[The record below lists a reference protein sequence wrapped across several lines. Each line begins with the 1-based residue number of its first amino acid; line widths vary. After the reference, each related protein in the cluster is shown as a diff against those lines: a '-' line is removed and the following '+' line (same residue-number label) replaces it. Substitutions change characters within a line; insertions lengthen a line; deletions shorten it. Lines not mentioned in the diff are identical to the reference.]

1 MKAKM
6 SYQNKKIAIITVI
19 VLILIAGISIGAYS
33 YFKGNSDAEATTSEN
48 TTINNETMSE
58 QNSVSE
64 ENNETSEETNTTENG
79 SDANS
84 SSDETNSESNN
95 NENTSNN
102 GSNAG
107 TNSSSSSNNNSSNNG
122 SSNDSNNNASN
133 NGANSNGNTADSN
146 DNNGAELP
154 NEEYTQTDYIETGR
168 EILVSESLKVGWINA
183 ALLRDNVS
191 TKIDVEKPSLELNKT
206 AEINSINPEDNGV
219 QTGSQIT
226 YNITVTNTSET
237 VDANNVTVKDAIP
250 EGTSFVEGSIAINGA
265 INSELTDA
273 DLANGIDVNVPA
285 GESVTVS
292 FTVTVTAES
301 GEIRNAA
308 VVDGKDTPETLN
320 PVIEASKVATSEDEV
335 VKNDSTITYTIT
347 VTNKS
352 NVNAITSVKDT
363 VPEGTTLKEVKTEG
377 SSVNEREIVW
387 NNVTLEA
394 GETKT
399 FTFDVTVDEFDGES
413 KIIRNVAVVGNDE
426 TPETETEVHY
436 PVISS
441 VKTADKGSVKVG
453 ETLTYTITLT
463 NSGIVDGNV
472 KVVDS
477 SPIGTTFDAESGVT
491 VSNQEGKKYSEEEL
505 NNGINVT
512 VPASGTVTVTFTVTV
527 NEGVEGSIINKA
539 TIDDGTPTDEENPSV
554 ETPVIVTEKTAE
566 VNGEVASTVE
576 KDDVITYTIKITNIG
591 SVEGKAIVKDTVP
604 AGTSYVKDSL
614 KIGEEVQNE
623 DAVAKFFAEGLE
635 VEVAQ
640 GETVVSF
647 QVTVD
652 DAENVLENG
661 DTISNTAYVNDEPT
675 NETETTYQEPVF
687 ESEKTANKGSV
698 SVGEELEY
706 TITVK
711 NTGSAAGTAIVSD
724 NAPEGTHFAPESIV
738 TVSNADRTY
747 ATSELIQGIPVE
759 LNAGETA
766 TVTFTVV
773 VNESAEGA
781 IINKA
786 TVNGDETGE
795 EENPE
800 TQTPIIAV
808 NKEVSAQ
815 TAKVGET
822 LTYTITV
829 ENTGAV
835 AGTAVVKDS
844 APEGTTFKA
853 GTYVAV
859 SNDAKQYKEQNLKGG
874 ITVNV
879 PANGKVTVT
888 FEVTVNNLE
897 DGTKIKNVATVNDKD
912 TPETETTY
920 QEPVISSN
928 KTSSKSAVVVGEEI
942 EYTITVKNEG
952 TTAGTVVVKDS
963 APAGTTYKT
972 GSYVV
977 VSNDI
982 TQYTEQN
989 LNDGITVNV
998 PAKGEVTVKFTVTVN
1013 NDATGTLANTA
1024 KVNEED
1030 TPTTENPVITA
1041 NKEVSAETAKV
1052 GETLTYTITVENTGS
1067 VEGTAV
1073 VKDSAPEGTTFKA
1086 GTYVAV
1092 SNDAKQYTEQNLKSG
1107 ITVNVPANGEVT
1119 VTFEVTVNN
1128 LEDGTKIKNVATV
1141 NDKDTPGTETEYQE
1155 PVFNSE
1161 KTANKGSVS
1170 VGEELEYTITVKN
1183 TGSAAGTAIVS
1194 DNAPE
1199 GTHFAP
1205 ESIVT
1210 VSNADRTY
1218 ATSELI
1224 QGIPVELNAGET
1236 ATVTFTVVVN
1246 ESAEGA
1252 IINKATVNGDETGE
1266 EENPETQTPI
1276 ISATKTATA
1285 NGVTST
1291 SETVVKQG
1299 DTITYTII
1307 VTNTGDVAGKA
1318 TVADEIPEGTTF
1330 VVGSIAVDG
1339 VANSEL
1345 TADDL
1350 AKGIQ
1355 VDIEANGTT
1364 TVSFDVTVGDLDNGA
1379 TIRNVATVNGKDT
1392 PETDT
1397 EYQEPV
1403 ISQNKTA
1410 DKTAVVEG
1418 ETITYTITVTNNGS
1432 AEGTVIVRDEIPTN
1446 TTFVA
1451 NSIKVNDGATS
1462 FKEEDLASGIEVS
1475 VPAKSGETAGT
1486 TTVTFQVTVN
1496 EKATGSI
1503 SNTAYVKDDE
1513 GNKEEPTN
1521 PVVTPVIIAEKTAT
1535 VGETTAE
1542 TVKVGDIITYT
1553 ITLTNTGSQT
1563 GTVKVTD
1570 SIPTG
1575 TTFVN
1580 GSIKI
1585 NEETRADLDA
1595 EDLAEG
1601 IPVPVTIAKQ
1611 ATVSFQV
1618 EVQNINDKDQIK
1630 NTAHINDEP
1639 TNETV
1644 TEYQEPIISQ
1654 SKSADKKVVVA
1665 GETITYTITATN
1677 TGSLAGTA
1685 IIRDEIPTN
1694 TRFVEGSVVVD
1705 GTEIPELTAHSLA
1718 SGIEVSV
1725 PAKSGETAGTA
1736 TVTFQ
1741 VTVYR
1746 GVTGSISNTAYVND
1760 NQTGTVETP
1769 IITANKQASE
1779 TRVEVGDTI
1788 KYTITLTN
1796 SSNVEGTF
1804 IVKDSMPANTTF
1816 TNESIAI
1823 NGVKDASK
1831 TLSDLTTKGISVTVP
1846 AKGKATLSFE
1856 VTVNEGTIA
1865 GTTIKNIATI
1875 NGVPT
1880 NETTTTVVEP
1890 TLEISKSAAT
1900 ILDTDDN
1907 GIEIPGQ
1914 SKDEAE
1920 IGDIIVYTITVKNT
1934 SDLEADVN
1942 VTDTLPTEVDFVNG
1956 SITVR
1961 NGNSSNASYN
1971 PDTRVISYNGTL
1983 AGNTTLTIT
1992 FRAKVNSTAEV
2003 GKPILNVAYVN
2014 DKPTNETPTTVV
2026 KKVTVTTTAQTMNSL
2041 DLVLVLDVSGSM
2053 GTSGEINNLKTAA
2066 ENLVNRVFSSET
2078 NSTISLITYSDTA
2091 EIVDTYEY
2099 NDKATL
2105 VGNPNGYYWERN
2117 GIIDNLTTG
2126 GGTNIY
2132 DALDKANT
2140 KIEQLLRMP
2149 NAENRKRVVVFLT
2162 DGSPTFYYENEGS
2175 NWNPDYPTGDIVNVN
2190 AVTDSTYKNNLRP
2203 NILEQASELKTKSN
2217 TTVYAVGLGI
2227 NDLKDDE
2234 NHIQYAEKYTQ
2245 GLDTSIF
2252 NGYENKGDR
2261 WNPTR
2266 YYYMYEKTYAK
2277 YILNNISS
2285 SGRYI
2290 ETSDLDTTF
2299 DNILSSQTTN
2309 KYSYEATT
2317 MPVTITIPETRTII
2331 DDEVTVQIGDD
2342 GREITYTLRQLS
2354 GNGVNGLTY
2363 TEGVGFTWVIN
2374 NDDILDEN
2382 LYISYKVEGVAEDNQ

>member
-84 SSDETNSESNN
+84 SSDEANSESNN

-107 TNSSSSSNNNSSNNG
+107 TNSSSSNNNNSSNNG

-146 DNNGAELP
+146 DNNDAELP
-154 NEEYTQTDYIETGR
+154 NEEYTQIDYIETGR
-168 EILVSESLKVGWINA
+168 QILVSESLAVGWINA
-183 ALLRDNVS
+183 DLSKDNVS
-191 TKIDVEKPSLELNKT
+191 TKIDVKKPSLELNKT

-441 VKTADKGSVKVG
+441 VKTVDKGSVKVG

-505 NNGINVT
+505 NNGISVT
-512 VPASGTVTVTFTVTV
+512 VPAGGTVTVTFTVTV

-576 KDDVITYTIKITNIG
+576 KDDVITYTIKITNTG
-591 SVEGKAIVKDTVP
+591 SVAGKAIVKDTVP
-604 AGTSYVKDSL
+604 AGTSYVEDSL
-614 KIGEEVQNE
+614 KIGEEVQNK
-623 DAVAKFFAEGLE
+623 DAVAKFFGEGLE

-661 DTISNTAYVNDEPT
+661 DTISNTAYVNDETT

-687 ESEKTANKGSV
+687 ESKKETNKDSV

-711 NTGSAAGTAIVSD
+711 NTGSAEGTAIVSD
-724 NAPEGTHFAPESIV
+724 NAPEGTHFKENSTV
-738 TVSNADRTY
+738 TVSN
-747 ATSELIQGIPVE
+747 
-759 LNAGETA
+759 
-766 TVTFTVV
+766 
-773 VNESAEGA
+773 
-781 IINKA
+781 
-786 TVNGDETGE
+786 
-795 EENPE
+795 
-800 TQTPIIAV
+800 
-808 NKEVSAQ
+808 
-815 TAKVGET
+815 
-822 LTYTITV
+822 
-829 ENTGAV
+829 
-835 AGTAVVKDS
+835 
-844 APEGTTFKA
+844 
-853 GTYVAV
+853 
-859 SNDAKQYKEQNLKGG
+859 
-874 ITVNV
+874 
-879 PANGKVTVT
+879 
-888 FEVTVNNLE
+888 
-897 DGTKIKNVATVNDKD
+897 
-912 TPETETTY
+912 
-920 QEPVISSN
+920 
-928 KTSSKSAVVVGEEI
+928 
-942 EYTITVKNEG
+942 
-952 TTAGTVVVKDS
+952 
-963 APAGTTYKT
+963 
-972 GSYVV
+972 
-977 VSNDI
+977 
-982 TQYTEQN
+982 
-989 LNDGITVNV
+989 
-998 PAKGEVTVKFTVTVN
+998 
-1013 NDATGTLANTA
+1013 
-1024 KVNEED
+1024 
-1030 TPTTENPVITA
+1030 
-1041 NKEVSAETAKV
+1041 
-1052 GETLTYTITVENTGS
+1052 
-1067 VEGTAV
+1067 
-1073 VKDSAPEGTTFKA
+1073 
-1086 GTYVAV
+1086 
-1092 SNDAKQYTEQNLKSG
+1092 
-1107 ITVNVPANGEVT
+1107 
-1119 VTFEVTVNN
+1119 
-1128 LEDGTKIKNVATV
+1128 
-1141 NDKDTPGTETEYQE
+1141 
-1155 PVFNSE
+1155 SE
-1161 KTANKGSVS
+1161 KTYTTA
-1170 VGEELEYTITVKN
+1170 ELT
-1183 TGSAAGTAIVS
+1183 
-1194 DNAPE
+1194 
-1199 GTHFAP
+1199 
-1205 ESIVT
+1205 
-1210 VSNADRTY
+1210 
-1218 ATSELI
+1218 

-1276 ISATKTATA
+1276 ISAIKTATA
-1285 NGVTST
+1285 NGTTDVTGT
-1291 SETVVKQG
+1291 EVEVG
-1299 DTITYTII
+1299 DTITYTIT
-1307 VTNTGDVAGKA
+1307 VTNTGDVVGKA

-1330 VVGSIAVDG
+1330 VEGSIKVDD
-1339 VANSEL
+1339 VATNYS
-1345 TADDL
+1345 ASDL
-1350 AKGIQ
+1350 KEGIP
-1355 VDIEANGTT
+1355 VEVKANGET

-1379 TIRNVATVNGKDT
+1379 TIRNVATVNDKDT
-1392 PETDT
+1392 PGTETK
-1397 EYQEPV
+1397 YQEPV

-1432 AEGTVIVRDEIPTN
+1432 AEGTAIVRDEIPTN
-1446 TTFVA
+1446 TTFVDE
-1451 NSIKVNDGATS
+1451 SIKVNEADTS
-1462 FKEEDLASGIEVS
+1462 YTADSLASGIEVN

-1513 GNKEEPTN
+1513 GDKEEPTN
-1521 PVVTPVIIAEKTAT
+1521 PVVTPIITAVKTAT
-1535 VGETTAE
+1535 IGETTAE

-1580 GSIKI
+1580 GSIKV
-1585 NEETRADLDA
+1585 NGETRADLGA
-1595 EDLAEG
+1595 GNLVEG
-1601 IPVPVTIAKQ
+1601 ISVPVTTAKQ

-1694 TRFVEGSVVVD
+1694 TTFVKGSVVVD
-1705 GTEIPELTAHSLA
+1705 GTEKPELTADSLVN
-1718 SGIEVSV
+1718 GIEVSV
-1725 PAKSGETAGTA
+1725 PAKSGEIAGTA

-1741 VTVYR
+1741 VIVNS
-1746 GVTGSISNTAYVND
+1746 GATGSISNTAYVND

-1769 IITANKQASE
+1769 IIIANKQASE

-1804 IVKDSMPANTTF
+1804 IVKDTIPANTTF
-1816 TNESIAI
+1816 TSESIAI
-1823 NGVKDASK
+1823 NGVKDTSK
-1831 TLSDLTTKGISVTVP
+1831 TLSDLTKNGISVTVP

-1865 GTTIKNIATI
+1865 GTTIKNTATI

-1890 TLEISKSAAT
+1890 TLEISKTAET
-1900 ILDTDDN
+1900 ILDTDGN
-1907 GIEIPGQ
+1907 VEIPGQ
-1914 SKDEAE
+1914 NKNEAE
-1920 IGDIIVYTITVKNT
+1920 IGDTIVYTITVKNT
-1934 SDLEADVN
+1934 SDVEADVN
-1942 VTDTLPTEVDFVNG
+1942 VTDTLPSVVTFERFTNNSAMETYSNG
-1956 SITVR
+1956 VVT
-1961 NGNSSNASYN
+1961 
-1971 PDTRVISYNGTL
+1971 YNGTL
-1983 AGNTTLTIT
+1983 AGGQTLTIQ
-1992 FRAKVNSTAEV
+1992 FRATVNELASTMT
-2003 GKPILNVAYVN
+2003 GKEITNTAYVN
-2014 DKPTNETPTTVV
+2014 EKPTSASTKVV
-2026 KKVTVTTTAQTMNSL
+2026 KKVTLTTTAQTMNSL
-2041 DLVLVLDVSGSM
+2041 DLVLVLDVSTSM
-2053 GTSGEINNLKTAA
+2053 SNSGEIANLKTAA
-2066 ENLVNRVFSSET
+2066 KNLANRVFSSET
-2078 NSTISLITYSDTA
+2078 NSTITVITYAGTVRSTN
-2091 EIVDTYEY
+2091 TYDY
-2099 NDKATL
+2099 DD
-2105 VGNPNGYYWERN
+2105 RN
-2117 GIIDNLTTG
+2117 NIITDIDRLGTHS
-2126 GGTNIY
+2126 GTNIY
-2132 DALDKANT
+2132 SALEKANSVVNG
-2140 KIEQLLRMP
+2140 LLGNE
-2149 NAENRKRVVVFLT
+2149 NAENRKRVVVFMT
-2162 DGSPTFYYENEGS
+2162 DGAPTFYTGGDNRNLAGLITAPDNSS
-2175 NWNPDYPTGDIVNVN
+2175 NDWYY
-2190 AVTDSTYKNNLRP
+2190 ANNLRP
-2203 NILEQASELKTKSN
+2203 QIIAQAESLKQKD
-2217 TTVYAVGLGI
+2217 VEVFAVGLGI
-2227 NDLKDDE
+2227 DDLLS
-2234 NHIQYAEKYTQ
+2234 NRYQYAERENSSIDQSMFKEDQSTYIRENRRKVKCYRMTQ
-2245 GLDTSIF
+2245 KD
-2252 NGYENKGDR
+2252 
-2261 WNPTR
+2261 
-2266 YYYMYEKTYAK
+2266 YAQ
-2277 YILNNISS
+2277 YLLNNIAT
-2285 SGRYI
+2285 SGEYI
-2290 ETSDLDTTF
+2290 ETSNLDSTF
-2299 DNILSSQTTN
+2299 NDILSSQTTN
-2309 KYSYEATT
+2309 KYSYKATDET
-2317 MPVTITIPETRTII
+2317 LTITIPETRTII
-2331 DDEVTVQIGDD
+2331 ADEDGKAVTVQIGNNTPVKYSL
-2342 GREITYTLRQLS
+2342 RELS
-2354 GNGVNGLTY
+2354 GNGVNGLRY
-2363 TEGVGFTWVIN
+2363 VNGEGFVWVV
-2374 NDDILDEN
+2374 DTSILDED
-2382 LYISYKVEGVAEDNQ
+2382 LYISYKVEGVADDNQ

>member
-352 NVNAITSVKDT
+352 NINAITAVKDT

-505 NNGINVT
+505 NNGISVT
-512 VPASGTVTVTFTVTV
+512 VPAGGTVTVTFTVTV

-604 AGTSYVKDSL
+604 AGTSHVKDSL

-815 TAKVGET
+815 
-822 LTYTITV
+822 
-829 ENTGAV
+829 
-835 AGTAVVKDS
+835 
-844 APEGTTFKA
+844 
-853 GTYVAV
+853 
-859 SNDAKQYKEQNLKGG
+859 
-874 ITVNV
+874 
-879 PANGKVTVT
+879 
-888 FEVTVNNLE
+888 
-897 DGTKIKNVATVNDKD
+897 
-912 TPETETTY
+912 
-920 QEPVISSN
+920 
-928 KTSSKSAVVVGEEI
+928 
-942 EYTITVKNEG
+942 
-952 TTAGTVVVKDS
+952 
-963 APAGTTYKT
+963 
-972 GSYVV
+972 
-977 VSNDI
+977 
-982 TQYTEQN
+982 
-989 LNDGITVNV
+989 
-998 PAKGEVTVKFTVTVN
+998 
-1013 NDATGTLANTA
+1013 
-1024 KVNEED
+1024 
-1030 TPTTENPVITA
+1030 
-1041 NKEVSAETAKV
+1041 TAKV

-1379 TIRNVATVNGKDT
+1379 TIRNVATVNDKDT
-1392 PETDT
+1392 PDT
-1397 EYQEPV
+1397 ETEYKEPV
-1403 ISQNKTA
+1403 ISQNKKA

-1521 PVVTPVIIAEKTAT
+1521 PVVTPIITAVKTAT
-1535 VGETTAE
+1535 IGETTAE

-1580 GSIKI
+1580 GSIKV
-1585 NEETRADLDA
+1585 NGETRADLGA
-1595 EDLAEG
+1595 GNLVEG
-1601 IPVPVTIAKQ
+1601 ISVPVTTAKQ

-1630 NTAHINDEP
+1630 NTAYINDEP

-1654 SKSADKKVVVA
+1654 SKSADKTIVVA

-1694 TRFVEGSVVVD
+1694 TMFVEGSVVVD
-1705 GTEIPELTAHSLA
+1705 GTERPELTAHSLA

-1804 IVKDSMPANTTF
+1804 IVKDSIAANTTF

-1823 NGVKDASK
+1823 NNVIDTSK
-1831 TLSDLTTKGISVTVP
+1831 TLSDLTTNGISVIVP
-1846 AKGKATLSFE
+1846 AKGTVAVSFE

-1865 GTTIKNIATI
+1865 GTTIKNTATI

-1890 TLEISKSAAT
+1890 TLSINKTAAT
-1900 ILDTDDN
+1900 VLDKDEDGN
-1907 GIEIPGQ
+1907 VIGGQ
-1914 SKDEAE
+1914 REDEAE
-1920 IGDIIVYTITVKNT
+1920 VGDTIVYTITVENSSEIKA
-1934 SDLEADVN
+1934 EN
-1942 VTDTLPTEVDFVNG
+1942 VTIEDTLPIEVNFAGNMTTTG
-1956 SITVR
+1956 
-1961 NGNSSNASYN
+1961 GNSQASYN
-1971 PDTRVISYNGTL
+1971 SETRTISYNGSI
-1983 AGNTTLTIT
+1983 NPETTLTIKFNAT
-1992 FRAKVNSTAEV
+1992 VNNSAELKEGEVNEIANTAILKVDNKEKGRDTAE
-2003 GKPILNVAYVN
+2003 
-2014 DKPTNETPTTVV
+2014 TNLV
-2026 KKVTVTTTAQTMNSL
+2026 KKVTVSTTAETINSL
-2041 DLVLVLDVSGSM
+2041 DLVLVLDTSGSM
-2053 GTSGEINNLKTAA
+2053 NDEMSSQDNTTRISNLKDAA
-2066 ENLVNRVFSSET
+2066 KNLVSRLFSTET
-2078 NSTISLITYSDTA
+2078 DSTLTIITYSSTA
-2091 EIVDTYEY
+2091 SKPTTYRYSE
-2099 NDKATL
+2099 
-2105 VGNPNGYYWERN
+2105 
-2117 GIIDNLTTG
+2117 GIIEELNGQDNGWWHQDGVIDKLKAN
-2126 GGTNIY
+2126 GGTNFY
-2132 DALDKANT
+2132 DALDRANDAVDT
-2140 KIEQLLRMP
+2140 LIA
-2149 NAENRKRVVVFLT
+2149 NDTANNRQRLVVFLT
-2162 DGSPTFYYENEGS
+2162 DGSPTFYYKNSGEYNA
-2175 NWNPDYPTGDIVNVN
+2175 TVN
-2190 AVTDSTYKNNLRP
+2190 AENLGRDGYKNNLRP
-2203 NILEQASELKTKSN
+2203 QIEQQAQELKGKSN
-2217 TTVYAVGLGI
+2217 VVAVSIGTNGLS
-2227 NDLKDDE
+2227 E
-2234 NHIQYAEKYTQ
+2234 NQIQYVEEVDDSIPNQAE
-2245 GLDTSIF
+2245 IF
-2252 NGYENKGDR
+2252 GNQKVTLNCRDYIGTDR
-2261 WNPTR
+2261 WGYPEFGGRETR
-2266 YYYMYEKTYAK
+2266 KDYYYMYEKEYAE
-2277 YILNNISS
+2277 YILNNIDSKGSYTNSS
-2285 SGRYI
+2285 NLI
-2290 ETSDLDTTF
+2290 NTF
-2299 DNILSSQTTN
+2299 DSLLSSYTTN
-2309 KYSYEATT
+2309 KWSYRTT
-2317 MPVTITIPETRTII
+2317 ELPMVIRIPEDREII
-2331 DDEVTVQIGDD
+2331 DNEVTVQVGDD
-2342 GREITYTLRQLS
+2342 SQTVNLS
-2354 GNGVNGLTY
+2354 RLTNGNNYQGLTY
-2363 TEGVGFTWVIN
+2363 QSTADFTGFVWTIDESNEYLFN
-2374 NDDILDEN
+2374 NDLS
-2382 LYISYKVEGVAEDNQ
+2382 ISVRVKGVADDNNGN

>member
-1 MKAKM
+1 MKVKM

-84 SSDETNSESNN
+84 SSDEANSESNN

-107 TNSSSSSNNNSSNNG
+107 TNSSSSSNNNSSNNE

-146 DNNGAELP
+146 DNNDAELP

-219 QTGSQIT
+219 QTGSQIA

-265 INSELTDA
+265 SNSELTDA

-505 NNGINVT
+505 NNGISVT
-512 VPASGTVTVTFTVTV
+512 VPAGGTVTVTFTVTV

-808 NKEVSAQ
+808 NKEVSAE

-859 SNDAKQYKEQNLKGG
+859 SNDAKQYTEQNLKSG

-879 PANGKVTVT
+879 PANGEVTVT

-1052 GETLTYTITVENTGS
+1052 GETLTYTITVENTGA
-1067 VEGTAV
+1067 VAGTAV

-1521 PVVTPVIIAEKTAT
+1521 PVVTPIITAVKTAT
-1535 VGETTAE
+1535 IGETTAE

-1580 GSIKI
+1580 GSIKV
-1585 NEETRADLDA
+1585 NGETRADLGA
-1595 EDLAEG
+1595 GNLVEG
-1601 IPVPVTIAKQ
+1601 ISVPVTTAKQ

-1654 SKSADKKVVVA
+1654 SKSADKTIVVA

-1705 GTEIPELTAHSLA
+1705 GTERPELTADSLVN
-1718 SGIEVSV
+1718 GIEVSV
-1725 PAKSGETAGTA
+1725 PAKSGETVGTA

-1741 VTVYR
+1741 VTVNS
-1746 GVTGSISNTAYVND
+1746 GATGSISNTAYVND

-1804 IVKDSMPANTTF
+1804 IVKDSIPANTTF

-1846 AKGKATLSFE
+1846 AKGTVAVSFE

-1865 GTTIKNIATI
+1865 GTTIKNTATI

-1890 TLEISKSAAT
+1890 TLEISKTAET
-1900 ILDTDDN
+1900 ILDTDGN
-1907 GIEIPGQ
+1907 VEIPGQ
-1914 SKDEAE
+1914 NKNEAE
-1920 IGDIIVYTITVKNT
+1920 IGDTIVYTITVKNT
-1934 SDLEADVN
+1934 SDVEADVN
-1942 VTDTLPTEVDFVNG
+1942 VTDTLPSAVTFERFTNNSAKATYSNG
-1956 SITVR
+1956 VVT
-1961 NGNSSNASYN
+1961 
-1971 PDTRVISYNGTL
+1971 YNGTL
-1983 AGNTTLTIT
+1983 AGGQTLTIQ
-1992 FRAKVNSTAEV
+1992 FRATVNELASTMT
-2003 GKPILNVAYVN
+2003 GKEITNTAYVN
-2014 DKPTNETPTTVV
+2014 EKPTSASTKVV
-2026 KKVTVTTTAQTMNSL
+2026 KKVTLTTTAQTMNSL
-2041 DLVLVLDVSGSM
+2041 DLVLVLDVSTSM
-2053 GTSGEINNLKTAA
+2053 SNSGEIANLKTAA
-2066 ENLVNRVFSSET
+2066 KNLANRVFSSET
-2078 NSTISLITYSDTA
+2078 NSTITVITYAGTVRSTN
-2091 EIVDTYEY
+2091 TYDY
-2099 NDKATL
+2099 DD
-2105 VGNPNGYYWERN
+2105 RN
-2117 GIIDNLTTG
+2117 NIITDIDRLGTHS
-2126 GGTNIY
+2126 GTNIY
-2132 DALDKANT
+2132 SALEEANSVVNG
-2140 KIEQLLRMP
+2140 LLGNE
-2149 NAENRKRVVVFLT
+2149 NAENRKRVVVFMT
-2162 DGSPTFYYENEGS
+2162 DGAPTFYTGGDNRNLAGLITAPNNSS
-2175 NWNPDYPTGDIVNVN
+2175 NDWYY
-2190 AVTDSTYKNNLRP
+2190 ANNLRP
-2203 NILEQASELKTKSN
+2203 QIIAQAESLKQKD
-2217 TTVYAVGLGI
+2217 VEVFAVGLGI
-2227 NDLKDDE
+2227 DDLLS
-2234 NHIQYAEKYTQ
+2234 NRYQYAERENSSIDQSMFKEDQSTYIRENRRKVKCYRMTQ
-2245 GLDTSIF
+2245 KD
-2252 NGYENKGDR
+2252 
-2261 WNPTR
+2261 
-2266 YYYMYEKTYAK
+2266 YAQ
-2277 YILNNISS
+2277 YLLNNIAT
-2285 SGRYI
+2285 SGEYI
-2290 ETSDLDTTF
+2290 ETSNLDSTF
-2299 DNILSSQTTN
+2299 NDILSSQTTN
-2309 KYSYEATT
+2309 KYSYKATDET
-2317 MPVTITIPETRTII
+2317 LTITIPETRTII
-2331 DDEVTVQIGDD
+2331 ADEDGKAVTVQIGNNTPVKYSL
-2342 GREITYTLRQLS
+2342 RELS
-2354 GNGVNGLTY
+2354 GNGVNGLRY
-2363 TEGVGFTWVIN
+2363 VNGEGFVWVV
-2374 NDDILDEN
+2374 DTSILDED
-2382 LYISYKVEGVAEDNQ
+2382 LYISYKVEGVADDNQ

>member
-102 GSNAG
+102 G
-107 TNSSSSSNNNSSNNG
+107 
-122 SSNDSNNNASN
+122 
-133 NGANSNGNTADSN
+133 ANSNGNTADSN
-146 DNNGAELP
+146 DNNDAELP

-576 KDDVITYTIKITNIG
+576 KDDVITYTIKITNTG
-591 SVEGKAIVKDTVP
+591 SVAGKAIIKDTVP
-604 AGTSYVKDSL
+604 AGTSYVEDSL

-635 VEVAQ
+635 VEVAP

-687 ESEKTANKGSV
+687 ESKKETNKDSV

-711 NTGSAAGTAIVSD
+711 NTGSA
-724 NAPEGTHFAPESIV
+724 E
-738 TVSNADRTY
+738 
-747 ATSELIQGIPVE
+747 
-759 LNAGETA
+759 
-766 TVTFTVV
+766 
-773 VNESAEGA
+773 
-781 IINKA
+781 
-786 TVNGDETGE
+786 
-795 EENPE
+795 
-800 TQTPIIAV
+800 
-808 NKEVSAQ
+808 
-815 TAKVGET
+815 
-822 LTYTITV
+822 
-829 ENTGAV
+829 
-835 AGTAVVKDS
+835 
-844 APEGTTFKA
+844 
-853 GTYVAV
+853 
-859 SNDAKQYKEQNLKGG
+859 
-874 ITVNV
+874 
-879 PANGKVTVT
+879 
-888 FEVTVNNLE
+888 
-897 DGTKIKNVATVNDKD
+897 
-912 TPETETTY
+912 
-920 QEPVISSN
+920 
-928 KTSSKSAVVVGEEI
+928 
-942 EYTITVKNEG
+942 
-952 TTAGTVVVKDS
+952 
-963 APAGTTYKT
+963 
-972 GSYVV
+972 
-977 VSNDI
+977 
-982 TQYTEQN
+982 
-989 LNDGITVNV
+989 
-998 PAKGEVTVKFTVTVN
+998 
-1013 NDATGTLANTA
+1013 
-1024 KVNEED
+1024 
-1030 TPTTENPVITA
+1030 
-1041 NKEVSAETAKV
+1041 
-1052 GETLTYTITVENTGS
+1052 
-1067 VEGTAV
+1067 
-1073 VKDSAPEGTTFKA
+1073 
-1086 GTYVAV
+1086 
-1092 SNDAKQYTEQNLKSG
+1092 
-1107 ITVNVPANGEVT
+1107 
-1119 VTFEVTVNN
+1119 
-1128 LEDGTKIKNVATV
+1128 
-1141 NDKDTPGTETEYQE
+1141 
-1155 PVFNSE
+1155 
-1161 KTANKGSVS
+1161 
-1170 VGEELEYTITVKN
+1170 
-1183 TGSAAGTAIVS
+1183 GTAIVS

-1299 DTITYTII
+1299 DTITYTIK

-1486 TTVTFQVTVN
+1486 TTVTFQVTVS

-1513 GNKEEPTN
+1513 GDKEEPTN
-1521 PVVTPVIIAEKTAT
+1521 PVVTPIITAVKTAT
-1535 VGETTAE
+1535 IGETTAE

-1580 GSIKI
+1580 GSIKV
-1585 NEETRADLDA
+1585 NGETRADLGA
-1595 EDLAEG
+1595 GNLVEG
-1601 IPVPVTIAKQ
+1601 ISVPVTTAKQ

-1694 TRFVEGSVVVD
+1694 TTFVKGSVVVD
-1705 GTEIPELTAHSLA
+1705 GTERPELTADSLVN
-1718 SGIEVSV
+1718 GIEVSV
-1725 PAKSGETAGTA
+1725 PAKSGEIAGTA

-1741 VTVYR
+1741 VIVNS
-1746 GVTGSISNTAYVND
+1746 GATGSISNTAYVND

-1769 IITANKQASE
+1769 IIIANKQASE

-1804 IVKDSMPANTTF
+1804 IVKDTIPANTTF
-1816 TNESIAI
+1816 TSESIAI
-1823 NGVKDASK
+1823 NGVKDTSK
-1831 TLSDLTTKGISVTVP
+1831 TLSDLTKNGISVTVP

-1865 GTTIKNIATI
+1865 GTTIKNTATI

-1890 TLEISKSAAT
+1890 TLSINKTAAT
-1900 ILDTDDN
+1900 VLDKDEDGN
-1907 GIEIPGQ
+1907 VIGGQ
-1914 SKDEAE
+1914 REDEAE
-1920 IGDIIVYTITVKNT
+1920 VGDTIVYTITVENSSEIKA
-1934 SDLEADVN
+1934 EN
-1942 VTDTLPTEVDFVNG
+1942 VTIEDTLPIEVNFAGNMTTTG
-1956 SITVR
+1956 
-1961 NGNSSNASYN
+1961 GNSQASYN
-1971 PDTRVISYNGTL
+1971 SETRTISYNGSI
-1983 AGNTTLTIT
+1983 NPETTLTIKFNAT
-1992 FRAKVNSTAEV
+1992 VNNSAELKEGEVNEIANTAILKVDNKEKGRDTAE
-2003 GKPILNVAYVN
+2003 
-2014 DKPTNETPTTVV
+2014 TNLV
-2026 KKVTVTTTAQTMNSL
+2026 KKVTVSTTAETINSL
-2041 DLVLVLDVSGSM
+2041 DLVLVLDTSGSM
-2053 GTSGEINNLKTAA
+2053 NDEMSSQDNTTRISNLKDAA
-2066 ENLVNRVFSSET
+2066 KNLVSRLFSTET
-2078 NSTISLITYSDTA
+2078 DSTLTIITYSSTA
-2091 EIVDTYEY
+2091 SKPTTYRYSE
-2099 NDKATL
+2099 
-2105 VGNPNGYYWERN
+2105 
-2117 GIIDNLTTG
+2117 GIIEELNGQDNGWWHQDGVIDKLKAN
-2126 GGTNIY
+2126 GGTNFY
-2132 DALDKANT
+2132 DALDRANDAVDT
-2140 KIEQLLRMP
+2140 LIA
-2149 NAENRKRVVVFLT
+2149 NDTANNRQRLVIFLT
-2162 DGSPTFYYENEGS
+2162 DGSPTFYYKNSGEYNA
-2175 NWNPDYPTGDIVNVN
+2175 TVN
-2190 AVTDSTYKNNLRP
+2190 AENLGRDGYENNLRP
-2203 NILEQASELKTKSN
+2203 QIEQQAQELKGKSN
-2217 TTVYAVGLGI
+2217 VVAVSIGTNGLS
-2227 NDLKDDE
+2227 E
-2234 NHIQYAEKYTQ
+2234 NQIQYVEEVDDSIPNQAE
-2245 GLDTSIF
+2245 IF
-2252 NGYENKGDR
+2252 GNQKVTLNCRDYIGTDR
-2261 WNPTR
+2261 WGYPEFGGRETR
-2266 YYYMYEKTYAK
+2266 KDYYYMYEKEYAE
-2277 YILNNISS
+2277 YILNNIDSKGSYTNSS
-2285 SGRYI
+2285 NLI
-2290 ETSDLDTTF
+2290 NTF
-2299 DNILSSQTTN
+2299 DSLLSSYTTN
-2309 KYSYEATT
+2309 KWSYRTT
-2317 MPVTITIPETRTII
+2317 ELPMVIRIPEDREII
-2331 DDEVTVQIGDD
+2331 DNEVTVQVGDD
-2342 GREITYTLRQLS
+2342 SQTVNLS
-2354 GNGVNGLTY
+2354 RLTNGNNYQGLTY
-2363 TEGVGFTWVIN
+2363 QSTADFTGFVWTIDESNEYLFN
-2374 NDDILDEN
+2374 NDLS
-2382 LYISYKVEGVAEDNQ
+2382 ISVRVKGVADDNNGN

>member
-64 ENNETSEETNTTENG
+64 ENNQTSEETNTTENG

-491 VSNQEGKKYSEEEL
+491 VSNQEGEKYSEEEL

-576 KDDVITYTIKITNIG
+576 KDDVITYTIKITNTG
-591 SVEGKAIVKDTVP
+591 SVAGKAIVKDTVP
-604 AGTSYVKDSL
+604 AGTSYVEDSL
-614 KIGEEVQNE
+614 KIGEEVQNK
-623 DAVAKFFAEGLE
+623 DAVAKFFGEGLE

-687 ESEKTANKGSV
+687 ESKKETNK
-698 SVGEELEY
+698 
-706 TITVK
+706 
-711 NTGSAAGTAIVSD
+711 D
-724 NAPEGTHFAPESIV
+724 
-738 TVSNADRTY
+738 
-747 ATSELIQGIPVE
+747 
-759 LNAGETA
+759 
-766 TVTFTVV
+766 
-773 VNESAEGA
+773 
-781 IINKA
+781 
-786 TVNGDETGE
+786 
-795 EENPE
+795 
-800 TQTPIIAV
+800 
-808 NKEVSAQ
+808 
-815 TAKVGET
+815 
-822 LTYTITV
+822 
-829 ENTGAV
+829 
-835 AGTAVVKDS
+835 
-844 APEGTTFKA
+844 
-853 GTYVAV
+853 
-859 SNDAKQYKEQNLKGG
+859 
-874 ITVNV
+874 
-879 PANGKVTVT
+879 
-888 FEVTVNNLE
+888 
-897 DGTKIKNVATVNDKD
+897 
-912 TPETETTY
+912 
-920 QEPVISSN
+920 
-928 KTSSKSAVVVGEEI
+928 
-942 EYTITVKNEG
+942 
-952 TTAGTVVVKDS
+952 
-963 APAGTTYKT
+963 
-972 GSYVV
+972 
-977 VSNDI
+977 
-982 TQYTEQN
+982 
-989 LNDGITVNV
+989 
-998 PAKGEVTVKFTVTVN
+998 
-1013 NDATGTLANTA
+1013 
-1024 KVNEED
+1024 
-1030 TPTTENPVITA
+1030 
-1041 NKEVSAETAKV
+1041 
-1052 GETLTYTITVENTGS
+1052 
-1067 VEGTAV
+1067 
-1073 VKDSAPEGTTFKA
+1073 
-1086 GTYVAV
+1086 
-1092 SNDAKQYTEQNLKSG
+1092 
-1107 ITVNVPANGEVT
+1107 
-1119 VTFEVTVNN
+1119 
-1128 LEDGTKIKNVATV
+1128 
-1141 NDKDTPGTETEYQE
+1141 
-1155 PVFNSE
+1155 
-1161 KTANKGSVS
+1161 SVS

-1513 GNKEEPTN
+1513 GDKEEPTN
-1521 PVVTPVIIAEKTAT
+1521 PVVTPIITAVKTAT
-1535 VGETTAE
+1535 IGETTAE

-1580 GSIKI
+1580 GSIKV
-1585 NEETRADLDA
+1585 NGETRADLGA
-1595 EDLAEG
+1595 GNLVEG
-1601 IPVPVTIAKQ
+1601 ISVPVTTAKQ

-1630 NTAHINDEP
+1630 NTAYINDEP

-1654 SKSADKKVVVA
+1654 SKSADKTIVVA

-1694 TRFVEGSVVVD
+1694 TTFVANSIKVND
-1705 GTEIPELTAHSLA
+1705 GATSFKEEDLA

-1725 PAKSGETAGTA
+1725 PAKSGETAGTT

-1804 IVKDSMPANTTF
+1804 IVKDSIPANTTF

-1823 NGVKDASK
+1823 NNVIDTSK
-1831 TLSDLTTKGISVTVP
+1831 TLSDLTKNGISVTVP

-1865 GTTIKNIATI
+1865 GTTIKNTATI

-1890 TLEISKSAAT
+1890 TLEISKTAET
-1900 ILDTDDN
+1900 ILDTDGN
-1907 GIEIPGQ
+1907 VEIPGQ
-1914 SKDEAE
+1914 NKNEAE
-1920 IGDIIVYTITVKNT
+1920 IGDTIVYTITVKNT
-1934 SDLEADVN
+1934 SDVEADVN
-1942 VTDTLPTEVDFVNG
+1942 VTDTLPSAVTFERFTNNSAKATYSNG
-1956 SITVR
+1956 VVT
-1961 NGNSSNASYN
+1961 
-1971 PDTRVISYNGTL
+1971 YNGTL
-1983 AGNTTLTIT
+1983 AGGQTLTIQ
-1992 FRAKVNSTAEV
+1992 FRATVNELASTMT
-2003 GKPILNVAYVN
+2003 GKEITNTAYVN
-2014 DKPTNETPTTVV
+2014 EKPTSASTKVV
-2026 KKVTVTTTAQTMNSL
+2026 KKVTLTTTAQTMNSL
-2041 DLVLVLDVSGSM
+2041 DLVLVLDVSTSM
-2053 GTSGEINNLKTAA
+2053 SNSGEIANLKTAA
-2066 ENLVNRVFSSET
+2066 KNLANRVFSSET
-2078 NSTISLITYSDTA
+2078 NSTITVITYAGTVRSTN
-2091 EIVDTYEY
+2091 TYDY
-2099 NDKATL
+2099 DD
-2105 VGNPNGYYWERN
+2105 RN
-2117 GIIDNLTTG
+2117 NIITDIDRLGTHS
-2126 GGTNIY
+2126 GTNIY
-2132 DALDKANT
+2132 SALEKANSVVNG
-2140 KIEQLLRMP
+2140 LLGNE
-2149 NAENRKRVVVFLT
+2149 NAENRKRVVVFMT
-2162 DGSPTFYYENEGS
+2162 DGAPTFYTGGDNRNLAGLITAPS
-2175 NWNPDYPTGDIVNVN
+2175 NSSNDWYY
-2190 AVTDSTYKNNLRP
+2190 ANNLRP
-2203 NILEQASELKTKSN
+2203 QIIAQAESLKQKD
-2217 TTVYAVGLGI
+2217 VEVFAVGLGI
-2227 NDLKDDE
+2227 DDLLSDRY
-2234 NHIQYAEKYTQ
+2234 QYAERENSSIDQSMFKEDQSTYIWENRRKVKCYRMTQ
-2245 GLDTSIF
+2245 KD
-2252 NGYENKGDR
+2252 
-2261 WNPTR
+2261 
-2266 YYYMYEKTYAK
+2266 YAQ
-2277 YILNNISS
+2277 YLLNNIAT
-2285 SGRYI
+2285 SGEYI
-2290 ETSDLDTTF
+2290 ETSNLDSTF
-2299 DNILSSQTTN
+2299 NDILSSQTTN
-2309 KYSYEATT
+2309 KYSYKATDET
-2317 MPVTITIPETRTII
+2317 LTITIPETRTII
-2331 DDEVTVQIGDD
+2331 ADEDGKAVTVQIGNNTPVKYSL
-2342 GREITYTLRQLS
+2342 RELS
-2354 GNGVNGLTY
+2354 GNGVNGLRY
-2363 TEGVGFTWVIN
+2363 VNGEGFVWVV
-2374 NDDILDEN
+2374 DTSILDED
-2382 LYISYKVEGVAEDNQ
+2382 LYISYKVEGVADDNQ

>member
-84 SSDETNSESNN
+84 SSDEANSESNN

-146 DNNGAELP
+146 DNNDAELP

-576 KDDVITYTIKITNIG
+576 KDDVITYTIKITNTG
-591 SVEGKAIVKDTVP
+591 SVAGKAIIKDTVP
-604 AGTSYVKDSL
+604 AGTSYVEDSL

-687 ESEKTANKGSV
+687 ESKKETNKDSV

-773 VNESAEGA
+773 VNG
-781 IINKA
+781 
-786 TVNGDETGE
+786 
-795 EENPE
+795 
-800 TQTPIIAV
+800 
-808 NKEVSAQ
+808 
-815 TAKVGET
+815 
-822 LTYTITV
+822 
-829 ENTGAV
+829 
-835 AGTAVVKDS
+835 
-844 APEGTTFKA
+844 
-853 GTYVAV
+853 
-859 SNDAKQYKEQNLKGG
+859 
-874 ITVNV
+874 
-879 PANGKVTVT
+879 
-888 FEVTVNNLE
+888 
-897 DGTKIKNVATVNDKD
+897 
-912 TPETETTY
+912 
-920 QEPVISSN
+920 
-928 KTSSKSAVVVGEEI
+928 
-942 EYTITVKNEG
+942 
-952 TTAGTVVVKDS
+952 
-963 APAGTTYKT
+963 
-972 GSYVV
+972 
-977 VSNDI
+977 
-982 TQYTEQN
+982 
-989 LNDGITVNV
+989 
-998 PAKGEVTVKFTVTVN
+998 
-1013 NDATGTLANTA
+1013 
-1024 KVNEED
+1024 
-1030 TPTTENPVITA
+1030 
-1041 NKEVSAETAKV
+1041 
-1052 GETLTYTITVENTGS
+1052 
-1067 VEGTAV
+1067 
-1073 VKDSAPEGTTFKA
+1073 
-1086 GTYVAV
+1086 
-1092 SNDAKQYTEQNLKSG
+1092 
-1107 ITVNVPANGEVT
+1107 
-1119 VTFEVTVNN
+1119 
-1128 LEDGTKIKNVATV
+1128 
-1141 NDKDTPGTETEYQE
+1141 
-1155 PVFNSE
+1155 
-1161 KTANKGSVS
+1161 
-1170 VGEELEYTITVKN
+1170 
-1183 TGSAAGTAIVS
+1183 
-1194 DNAPE
+1194 
-1199 GTHFAP
+1199 
-1205 ESIVT
+1205 
-1210 VSNADRTY
+1210 
-1218 ATSELI
+1218 
-1224 QGIPVELNAGET
+1224 
-1236 ATVTFTVVVN
+1236 
-1246 ESAEGA
+1246 SAEGA

-1299 DTITYTII
+1299 DTITYTIA

-1339 VANSEL
+1339 VVNSEL

-1432 AEGTVIVRDEIPTN
+1432 AEGTAIVRDEIPTN
-1446 TTFVA
+1446 TRFVEGSVVVDGTERPELTA
-1451 NSIKVNDGATS
+1451 DSLVN
-1462 FKEEDLASGIEVS
+1462 GIEVS

-1513 GNKEEPTN
+1513 GDKEEPTN
-1521 PVVTPVIIAEKTAT
+1521 PVVTPIITAVKTAT
-1535 VGETTAE
+1535 IGETTAE

-1580 GSIKI
+1580 GSIKV
-1585 NEETRADLDA
+1585 NGETRADLGA
-1595 EDLAEG
+1595 GNLVEG
-1601 IPVPVTIAKQ
+1601 ISVPVTTAKQ

-1618 EVQNINDKDQIK
+1618 EVRNINDKDQIK

-1654 SKSADKKVVVA
+1654 SKSADKTIVVA

-1694 TRFVEGSVVVD
+1694 TMFVEGSVVVD
-1705 GTEIPELTAHSLA
+1705 GTERPELTAHSLA

-1741 VTVYR
+1741 VTVNS
-1746 GVTGSISNTAYVND
+1746 GATGSISNTAYVND

-1804 IVKDSMPANTTF
+1804 IVKDSIPANTTF

-1823 NGVKDASK
+1823 NNVIDTSK
-1831 TLSDLTTKGISVTVP
+1831 TLSDLTKNGISVTVP

-1865 GTTIKNIATI
+1865 GTTIKNTATI

-1890 TLEISKSAAT
+1890 TLEISKTAET
-1900 ILDTDDN
+1900 ILDTDGN
-1907 GIEIPGQ
+1907 VEIPGQ
-1914 SKDEAE
+1914 NKNEAE
-1920 IGDIIVYTITVKNT
+1920 IGDTIVYTITVKNT
-1934 SDLEADVN
+1934 SDVEADVN
-1942 VTDTLPTEVDFVNG
+1942 VTDTLPSAVTFERFTNNSAKATYSNG
-1956 SITVR
+1956 VVT
-1961 NGNSSNASYN
+1961 
-1971 PDTRVISYNGTL
+1971 YNGTL
-1983 AGNTTLTIT
+1983 AGGQTLTIQ
-1992 FRAKVNSTAEV
+1992 FRATVNELASTMT
-2003 GKPILNVAYVN
+2003 GKEITNTAYVN
-2014 DKPTNETPTTVV
+2014 EKPTSASTKVV
-2026 KKVTVTTTAQTMNSL
+2026 KKVTLTTTAQTMNSL
-2041 DLVLVLDVSGSM
+2041 DLVLVLDVSTSM
-2053 GTSGEINNLKTAA
+2053 SNSGEIANLKTAA
-2066 ENLVNRVFSSET
+2066 KNLANRVFSSET
-2078 NSTISLITYSDTA
+2078 NSTITVITYAGTVRSTN
-2091 EIVDTYEY
+2091 TYDY
-2099 NDKATL
+2099 DD
-2105 VGNPNGYYWERN
+2105 RN
-2117 GIIDNLTTG
+2117 NIITDIDRLGTHS
-2126 GGTNIY
+2126 GTNIY
-2132 DALDKANT
+2132 SALEKANSVVNG
-2140 KIEQLLRMP
+2140 LLGNE
-2149 NAENRKRVVVFLT
+2149 NAENRKRVVVFMT
-2162 DGSPTFYYENEGS
+2162 DGAPTFYTGGDNRNLAGLITAPS
-2175 NWNPDYPTGDIVNVN
+2175 NSSNDWYY
-2190 AVTDSTYKNNLRP
+2190 ANNLRP
-2203 NILEQASELKTKSN
+2203 QIIAQAESLKQKD
-2217 TTVYAVGLGI
+2217 VEVFAVGLGI
-2227 NDLKDDE
+2227 DDLLSDRY
-2234 NHIQYAEKYTQ
+2234 QYAERENSSIDQSMFKEDQSTYIWENRRKVKCYRMTQ
-2245 GLDTSIF
+2245 KD
-2252 NGYENKGDR
+2252 
-2261 WNPTR
+2261 
-2266 YYYMYEKTYAK
+2266 YAQ
-2277 YILNNISS
+2277 YLLNNIAT
-2285 SGRYI
+2285 SGEYI
-2290 ETSDLDTTF
+2290 ETSNLDSTF
-2299 DNILSSQTTN
+2299 NDILSSQTTN
-2309 KYSYEATT
+2309 KYSYKATDET
-2317 MPVTITIPETRTII
+2317 LTITIPETRTII
-2331 DDEVTVQIGDD
+2331 ADEDGKAVTVQIGNNTPVKYSL
-2342 GREITYTLRQLS
+2342 RELS
-2354 GNGVNGLTY
+2354 GNGVNGLRY
-2363 TEGVGFTWVIN
+2363 VNGEGFVWVV
-2374 NDDILDEN
+2374 DTSILDED
-2382 LYISYKVEGVAEDNQ
+2382 LYISYKVEGVADDNQ